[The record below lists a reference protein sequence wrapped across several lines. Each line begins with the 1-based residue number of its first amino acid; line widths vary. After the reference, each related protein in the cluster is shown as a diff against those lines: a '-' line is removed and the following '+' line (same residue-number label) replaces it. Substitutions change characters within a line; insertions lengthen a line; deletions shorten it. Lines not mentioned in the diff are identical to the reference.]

1 MSKEKVQAMYEMAKE
16 RFAELGVD
24 TEQAMAALQS
34 AEISVQ
40 CWQGDD
46 IHGFEATQQ
55 ALSGGIL
62 ATGDYPGGAR
72 NAGELRADLEKAFSL
87 MPGKQRANLHAI
99 YLETDGK
106 AVERDELEIKYF
118 ENWMAW
124 AKQLDIKLDFNT
136 SMFAHPKAAEGYTL
150 ASYDKGIRDFWV
162 EHGKRV
168 RDIAAEMGKRQG
180 SPCALNHWMV
190 DGSKDVPADRFD
202 RRKQFVQ
209 SMDRILEKKISKD
222 VLLDSIESKLFGIGL
237 ESFTAGSGELALGY
251 ALSRDIMVTFDLG
264 HFHPTESVADKISS
278 TLLFMEN
285 ILVHTSR
292 AVRWDSDHVVIQNDE
307 VNSLMQEIVRADA
320 LSRVYLALDYFDA
333 SINRI
338 AAWVIGTRATQK
350 ALLAA
355 LLEPTATLQKMERE
369 GDRTGRLALMEE
381 SRNMPVNAVWDQFCV
396 KNDVPVGMAWLDEVR
411 KYEKDVLLKRV

>member
-1 MSKEKVQAMYEMAKE
+1 MSKEKVQAMYEIAKE
-16 RFAELGVD
+16 RYAELGVD
-24 TEQAMAALQS
+24 TERAMEALQG
-34 AEISVQ
+34 AEISLQ

-46 IHGFEATQQ
+46 IHGFEQTQQ

-72 NAGELRADLEKAFSL
+72 NADELRADMEKAFSL
-87 MPGKQRANLHAI
+87 LPGKQRANLHAI

-106 AVERDELEIKYF
+106 AVDRDAIEVGYF
-118 ENWMAW
+118 EKWMDW
-124 AKQLDIKLDFNT
+124 AKKLDIKLDFNT

-150 ASYDKGIRDFWV
+150 ASYDKGVRDFWV

-190 DGSKDVPADRFD
+190 DGSKDIPADRYE
-202 RRKQFVQ
+202 RRKQFVE

-222 VLLDSIESKLFGIGL
+222 LLLDSIESKLFGIGL

-320 LSRVYLALDYFDA
+320 LSRIYLALDFFDA

-350 ALLAA
+350 ALLSA
-355 LLEPTATLQKMERE
+355 LLEPTAALKKMERE

-396 KNDVPVGMAWLDEVR
+396 KNDVPVGTAWLDEVR
-411 KYEKDVLLKRV
+411 KYEKDVLFKRV

>member
-1 MSKEKVQAMYEMAKE
+1 MSKEKVQAMYEIAKE
-16 RFAELGVD
+16 RYAELGVD
-24 TEQAMAALQS
+24 TDRAMDALQS
-34 AEISVQ
+34 AEISIQ

-72 NAGELRADLEKAFSL
+72 NAAELRADMEKAFSL

-118 ENWMAW
+118 ENWMDW
-124 AKQLDIKLDFNT
+124 AKKLDIKLDFNT

-190 DGSKDVPADRFD
+190 DGSKDIPADRYD
-202 RRKQFVQ
+202 RRKQFVE

-307 VNSLMQEIVRADA
+307 VNSLMQEIVRANA

-355 LLEPTATLQKMERE
+355 LLEPTVTLQKMERD

-396 KNDVPVGMAWLDEVR
+396 KNDVPVGMAWLDEIR